1 MAILVLK
8 KIYERMWLNMEI
20 DISLPTKLFR
30 GNNINIGCHL
40 DIDLT
45 DYIIRAELFDR
56 FGKSI
61 LLSSEDD
68 EQIEIIDDGEDG
80 NFVIYVAKDSTNLFH
95 LISYIEIEVED
106 GDGKVQTVYFAPIQ
120 FTDNIYMR
128 A

>member
-1 MAILVLK
+1 
-8 KIYERMWLNMEI
+8 MEI
-20 DISLPTKLFR
+20 DISLPNKLFR
-30 GNNINIGCHL
+30 GNNIDIGCHL

-56 FGKSI
+56 FGSSI

-68 EQIEIIDDGEDG
+68 EQIELIDDGEDG

-95 LISYIEIEVED
+95 LISYLEIDVED
-106 GDGKVQTVYFAPIQ
+106 KDGKVQTVYFAPIK
-120 FTDNIYMR
+120 FEDNIYLR